1 MELELRRIS
10 VVGLGKLGLPLAAC
24 FAWRGFAT
32 IGLDVDSSK
41 LQAVRQ
47 GVSTIYEPRL
57 QEIMQA
63 SGGRLAATDDYEK
76 TVMDSDVTF
85 IIVPT
90 PSEAGGGFSLQYVLE
105 AAQHLGD
112 ALRKKSAYHLV
123 VLTSTVLPGST
134 DKELKPLLEK
144 RSGKQ
149 CIRDFGL
156 CYNPEFV
163 ALGSVIHN
171 LLNPDFILIGESDAQ
186 AGSMLAGLY
195 KRFCANNPPVARMN
209 FVNAELTKLSLNTYV
224 TTKISFANTLARICE
239 RLPGADV
246 NIVTAALGLDSR
258 IGGRYLKGAV
268 GYGGPCFPR
277 DNLAL
282 ANFSRSV
289 NVPATLAEATD
300 VINRQQVQWLL
311 ELIKGYLPPEG
322 KVGIL
327 GLAYKPHSDVVEEA
341 QGLLLAQA
349 LVKEGIG
356 VIAFD
361 PVAMDNARQVLDT
374 SVTLAVSL
382 QECIQKTEVVVVI
395 TPWEEFKQVS
405 SKEFSGHKR
414 PCVLIDCWR
423 ILERMEQVSDII
435 YVPLGIGSLNTR
447 R

>member
-57 QEIMQA
+57 QEIMCA
-63 SGGRLAATDDYEK
+63 LGGRLAATDDYEK

-85 IIVPT
+85 ILVPT

-105 AAQHLGD
+105 VAQHLGD

-134 DKELKPLLEK
+134 EKELRPLLEK

-171 LLNPDFILIGESDAQ
+171 LLNPDFILIGESDTQ

-195 KRFCANNPPVARMN
+195 KRFCENSPSVARMN
-209 FVNAELTKLSLNTYV
+209 FVNAELTKLAVNTYV

-246 NIVTAALGLDSR
+246 DVVTAALGLDSR
-258 IGGRYLKGAV
+258 IGGRYFKGAI

-300 VINRQQVQWLL
+300 SFNRQQVQWLL

-327 GLAYKPHSDVVEEA
+327 GLAYKPYSDVVEEA
-341 QGLLLAQA
+341 PGLLLAQA

-405 SKEFSGHKR
+405 SKEFSGHKQ

-423 ILERMEQVSDII
+423 ILERMEQVPDII
-435 YVPLGIGSLNTR
+435 YVPLGIGSLNTGR
-447 R
+447 